1 MATYYNIYAVNGR
14 TGRIIVKSGAPEI
27 EIAKCLADGIAIG
40 AQAFQQTAFAVV
52 YEKDGELIGS
62 VNHSWHFVPFFRT
75 EAEFLTAYNN
85 R

>member
-14 TGRIIVKSGAPEI
+14 TGKIITKSGAPEI

-40 AQAFQQTAFAVV
+40 ARAFQQTAFAVV
-52 YEKDGELIGS
+52 YEKDGKLIGS
-62 VNHSWHFVPFFRT
+62 VNHSWVFVPFYRT
-75 EAEFLTAYNN
+75 EAEFLAAYNN